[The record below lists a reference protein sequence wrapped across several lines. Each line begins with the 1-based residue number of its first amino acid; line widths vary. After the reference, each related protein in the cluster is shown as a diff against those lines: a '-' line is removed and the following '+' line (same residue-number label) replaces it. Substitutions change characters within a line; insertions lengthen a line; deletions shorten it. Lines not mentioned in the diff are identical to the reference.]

1 MNNPIIDKRKQQ
13 IQDSRT
19 REYFDEVLSCYF
31 SGNYRSTVVMLYA
44 TVICDIIYKLDELVN
59 VYRDA
64 SAQQILDDIKQLQ
77 TQNPTSAEWERLLVE
92 KCKDANRV
100 LEIPDYS
107 NVVSLQNLRHL
118 CAHPVIDGNKELY
131 RPNADIV
138 LGHIYNMLD
147 GILTKSAYYKKD
159 LFNIFLTDIANSKS
173 QFAASKDLENYITA
187 KFLDKLNNVEDEF
200 FFFKSL
206 WKLVFK
212 LNDQDCRDNRD
223 VNFTS
228 LRLMVKRHKDIFLE
242 RFENDKAYFGRHIYV
257 EDCRRFCMLVKFF
270 DIYPDFFDKLPE
282 DVKLTINNCIDQ
294 NADLNALA
302 IFRANNAIDHIFGA
316 RPEREGSASFLSSF
330 LRENINPALS
340 LDYNILHYSRSYSYD
355 SGDSRFTEFIEP
367 YIYQFS
373 LAQLGQIVK
382 CVNENSQLYDR
393 RRARRDNDF
402 IYERIVELKPDFD
415 FTPYP
420 NFRHG

>member
-19 REYFDEVLSCYF
+19 REYFEEVLSCYF

-44 TVICDIIYKLDELVN
+44 TVICDIVYKLDELVN
-59 VYRDA
+59 VYGDA
-64 SAQQILDDIKQLQ
+64 SAQQILDDIKNLQ
-77 TQNPTSAEWERLLVE
+77 AQNPTSAEWERLLVE

-118 CAHPVIDGNKELY
+118 CAHPVINGNQELY

-147 GILTKSAYYKKD
+147 GILTKSAYYKKA
-159 LFNIFLTDIANSKS
+159 LFNIFLSDIANSKS
-173 QFAASKDLENYITA
+173 LFAASKDLENYITA

-200 FFFKSL
+200 YFFKSL
-206 WKLVFK
+206 WKLVFE
-212 LNDQDCRDNRD
+212 LVDQDCRDNRG

-228 LRLMVKRHKDIFLE
+228 LRLMVKRHKDIFLV
-242 RFENDKAYFGRHIYV
+242 RFENEKAYFGRHICIG
-257 EDCRRFCMLVKFF
+257 DCRRFRMLVEFF
-270 DIYPDFFDKLPE
+270 DVYPEFFDKLPE
-282 DVKLTINNCIDQ
+282 DVKITIDNGIDQ
-294 NADLNALA
+294 NADLKALA
-302 IFRANNAIDHIFGA
+302 IFRANNAIDHIFGV
-316 RPEREGSASFLSSF
+316 RPEKEDTASFLSVY
-330 LRENINPALS
+330 LRENINPSLS
-340 LDYNILHYSRSYSYD
+340 MDYNIQHYGRSYSYD
-355 SGDSRFTEFIEP
+355 AGDSRFTEFIEP
-367 YIYQFS
+367 YVYQFT
-373 LAQLGQIVK
+373 LAQLEQIVS

-393 RRARRDNDF
+393 RRARRDNSI

-420 NFRHG
+420 HFKQG

>member
-1 MNNPIIDKRKQQ
+1 MNNPIINNRKQQ
-13 IQDSRT
+13 IQDGRT

-59 VYRDA
+59 VYGDVR
-64 SAQQILDDIKQLQ
+64 AQQILNEIKSLQ
-77 TQNPTSAEWERLLVE
+77 TQNPTSAEWERLLIE
-92 KCKDANRV
+92 KCKDVNRI

-107 NVVSLQNLRHL
+107 NVISLQNLRHL
-118 CAHPVIDGNKELY
+118 CAHPVIQGNQELY

-159 LFNIFLTDIANSKS
+159 LFNLFLTDIANAKS
-173 QFAASKDLENYITA
+173 QFAASNDLENYITA
-187 KFLDKLNNVEDEF
+187 KFLDKLNNVDDEYYF
-200 FFFKSL
+200 FMSL
-206 WKLVFK
+206 WKLVFE
-212 LNDQDCRDNRD
+212 LNNQDCHDNRD

-242 RFENDKAYFGRHIYV
+242 RFENEKAYFGRHICIG
-257 EDCRRFCMLVKFF
+257 DCRRFRMLVEFF
-270 DIYPDFFDKLPE
+270 DVYPEFYYKLPE
-282 DVKLTINNCIDQ
+282 DVKLTVNNGIDQ
-294 NADLNALA
+294 NVDIMALA
-302 IFRANNAIDHIFGA
+302 IFRATNVVDHIFGA
-316 RPEREGSASFLSSF
+316 RPEKESSAIFLSLY

-340 LDYNILHYSRSYSYD
+340 LDYNIQHYGRSYSYD
-355 SGDSRFTEFIEP
+355 AGDSRFTEFIEP
-367 YIYQFS
+367 YVYQFT
-373 LAQLGQIVK
+373 LAQLEQIVK

-393 RRARRDNDF
+393 RRARRDNSI

-420 NFRHG
+420 YFRHG